1 MRFWIVIEL
10 SIILLASTVLCGC
23 KALETT
29 NRPGLSKKDGLF
41 GIRRASQRM
50 LDPEETLDPLG
61 ERRAD
66 RLALQDLAPGNIIN
80 TIETRVLDEQN
91 PDEAEKLFSEAE
103 QLYQQAVAQKKS
115 DPNDDSFERT
125 FVKAAKKYRLAASR
139 WPESKIEEDSL
150 FFEGQ
155 SYFFANRYVESNRAY
170 EKLVSLYS
178 GTRYLDKAEQHRFAI
193 ARYWLDLADDYAGIS
208 LTNSKRPRANLR
220 NEARRILHRIRIDDP
235 TGKFADD
242 ATNALADAYFKDS
255 RWQEAA
261 DTYED
266 LRRNYPGSSFQ
277 YHAHLFE
284 LKSRLQSYQGG
295 SYDDIPLKKADEL
308 MRAIVNQFPDQA
320 EKDQDF
326 LAQEASNIRT
336 KLAERDLTMA
346 QYFEARG
353 ENRAAK
359 IYYEQLAQEYSDTK
373 LAESVKQQI
382 AEVASKPPVPPE
394 RGKWLVNLFPDADA
408 EKPVLKAGNEKIFR

>member
-23 KALETT
+23 KAFETT

-115 DPNDDSFERT
+115 DPNDDSFGKT

-155 SYFFANRYVESNRAY
+155 SYFFANRYVESNRA
-170 EKLVSLYS
+170 
-178 GTRYLDKAEQHRFAI
+178 
-193 ARYWLDLADDYAGIS
+193 
-208 LTNSKRPRANLR
+208 
-220 NEARRILHRIRIDDP
+220 
-235 TGKFADD
+235 
-242 ATNALADAYFKDS
+242 
-255 RWQEAA
+255 
-261 DTYED
+261 
-266 LRRNYPGSSFQ
+266 
-277 YHAHLFE
+277 
-284 LKSRLQSYQGG
+284 
-295 SYDDIPLKKADEL
+295 
-308 MRAIVNQFPDQA
+308 
-320 EKDQDF
+320 
-326 LAQEASNIRT
+326 
-336 KLAERDLTMA
+336 
-346 QYFEARG
+346 
-353 ENRAAK
+353 
-359 IYYEQLAQEYSDTK
+359 
-373 LAESVKQQI
+373 
-382 AEVASKPPVPPE
+382 
-394 RGKWLVNLFPDADA
+394 
-408 EKPVLKAGNEKIFR
+408 